1 MAKERLNLHLDADS
15 ALPLREEV
23 FQTLR
28 NAILR
33 GHLLPG
39 ARLMEIH
46 LAAELGVSRT
56 PVREAIQML
65 AKDGLAEILPR
76 RGARVAGISGKDLE
90 DVLEIRSVLED
101 LAVRDA
107 CKKMTP
113 EQFDELDRA
122 MRAFAEAAKARDE
135 RQAAEAD
142 ERFHDAIYRA
152 SGNERLAAI
161 IASLREQMFRYRY
174 EYIRDAAVY
183 EQLVKEHAAIAD
195 ALRRKNEKDVRRIMR
210 THLENQVEAMRGI
223 IREGAAKK
231 SGRVT
236 P

>member
-33 GHLLPG
+33 GYLLPG

-65 AKDGLAEILPR
+65 AKEGLAEILPR

-101 LAVRDA
+101 LAVKDA
-107 CKKMTP
+107 CQKMTP
-113 EQFDELDRA
+113 EQYAELDRA
-122 MRAFAEAAKARDE
+122 MRDFAEAAKTRDE
-135 RQAAEAD
+135 RRAAEAD

-174 EYIRDAAVY
+174 EYIKDAAVY
-183 EQLVKEHAAIAD
+183 GQLIKEHSAILD
-195 ALRRKNEKDVRRIMR
+195 ALRRKDEKDVRKIMR
-210 THLENQVEAMRGI
+210 AHLENQVEAMRTI
-223 IREGAAKK
+223 IKEKAPKKAAKE
-231 SGRVT
+231 S
-236 P
+236 

>member
-33 GHLLPG
+33 GYLLPG
-39 ARLMEIH
+39 GRLMEIH

-65 AKDGLAEILPR
+65 AKEGLAEILPR

-101 LAVRDA
+101 LAVKDA
-107 CKKMTP
+107 CQKMTP
-113 EQFDELDRA
+113 EQYAELDRA
-122 MRAFAEAAKARDE
+122 MRDFAEAAKIRDE
-135 RQAAEAD
+135 RRAAEAD

-174 EYIRDAAVY
+174 EYIKDAAVY
-183 EQLVKEHAAIAD
+183 GQLIKEHSAILD
-195 ALRRKNEKDVRRIMR
+195 ALRRKDEKDVRKIMR
-210 THLENQVEAMRGI
+210 AHLENQVEAMRTI
-223 IREGAAKK
+223 IKEKVPKKAAKE
-231 SGRVT
+231 S
-236 P
+236 